1 MSKKRSNQLPGQFK
15 LTLKFYDEDDNVVY
29 LRVPPKASWFICT
42 SVGTID
48 PKAVQAMFVQ
58 TRASE
63 LPEGTRAVYTM
74 PEAGPDTKP

>member
-1 MSKKRSNQLPGQFK
+1 MSKNKSNQVPGRYK

-29 LRVPPKASWFICT
+29 LRIPPKASWFICT

-58 TRASE
+58 AKMAD
-63 LPEGTRAVYTM
+63 LPEGTRPVYTM
-74 PEAGPDTKP
+74 PETGPAAKP